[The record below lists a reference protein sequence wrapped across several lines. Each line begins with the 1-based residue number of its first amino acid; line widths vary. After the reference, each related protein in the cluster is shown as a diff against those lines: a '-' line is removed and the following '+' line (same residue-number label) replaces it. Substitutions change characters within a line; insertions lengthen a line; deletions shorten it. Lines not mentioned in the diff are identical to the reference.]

1 MTTPFSYTT
10 QYILNKQHFREC
22 YSQSVIANNAISAYF
37 KSIVL
42 SLIGLLLV
50 RYSEVNA
57 YIAWFIVCLGGLE
70 ALSVYYHKAWW
81 VTRQVFSKAA
91 NSEVTLTIDEEG
103 ITSQSA
109 FVELKLEW
117 QAVKAL
123 TATELGWLVE
133 HGQGKNYISNSC
145 LTAQAI
151 AFLTAKS
158 EGLQETVPA

>member
-10 QYILNKQHFREC
+10 QYILNKAHFREC
-22 YSQSVIANNAISAYF
+22 YSQSVITDNSVRAYSKSVLLSAG
-37 KSIVL
+37 
-42 SLIGLLLV
+42 GLFLV
-50 RYSEVNA
+50 FYTQVNA
-57 YIAWFIVCLGGLE
+57 YIAWFIFCLGCLE

-81 VTRQVFSKAA
+81 VMRQVFSKAA

-103 ITSQSA
+103 ITSQSV

-133 HGQGKNYISNSC
+133 HAQGKNYISASC
-145 LTAQAI
+145 LSEQAI
-151 AFLTAKS
+151 EFLTAKS
-158 EGLQETVPA
+158 ESLKGAE